1 MCSIEF
7 VPMVDWCLMSIQMS
21 SEWRE
26 KERERERVGSKNKKE
41 RIHGSTKYVS
51 RVDKEKKEVYI

>member
-1 MCSIEF
+1 
-7 VPMVDWCLMSIQMS
+7 MS

-41 RIHGSTKYVS
+41 RIHGSTKYMS
-51 RVDKEKKEVYI
+51 RVDKEKKEVYIQIFTLRGLRYKGA

>member
-1 MCSIEF
+1 
-7 VPMVDWCLMSIQMS
+7 MSIQMS